1 MTVYLGTFG
10 QVELQRQFD
19 GSELTSIINTSDV
32 NVSGKRFSFD
42 FKHGQLLTGDQVE
55 IVSTDDSALD
65 FISGYSKSG
74 VKKFIYV
81 DNLGGI
87 RLYDTFAHAVNGG
100 SANATALAAPG
111 DDIPIRVNVE
121 NAAFRLLAQCNG
133 FELNTERETVDTT
146 TLSDEFRSRVTSLM
160 SGSGRMSGF
169 WEYTGDTSNELP
181 HYLLELS
188 LRTKVGSQFKGRFY
202 LKTKTYNP
210 SGVADRLDDQIWYE
224 FTGVLTACAVQFTP
238 SSVVEITADFITT
251 GPIEIKMEVEP
262 VNAVL
267 QEDADGILLDQDAA
281 AKLLLET
288 DQ

>member
-10 QVELQRQFD
+10 QVELERQFG
-19 GSELTSIINTSDV
+19 GSELNSVINTSDV
-32 NVSGKRFSFD
+32 NVSAKRFSFD
-42 FKHGQLLTGDQVE
+42 FEHGQLLTGDQIE
-55 IVSTDDSALD
+55 ILSTDDSALD
-65 FISGYSKSG
+65 FISGYSASG

-81 DNLGGI
+81 DDLGGI

-111 DDIPIRVNVE
+111 NNIPIKVFVQ

-146 TLSDEFRSRVTSLM
+146 TLSDEFRSRVNSLM

-188 LRTKVGSQFKGRFY
+188 LRTRVGSQFKGRFY
-202 LKTKTYNP
+202 LKTNTYNP
-210 SGVADRLDDQIWYE
+210 SGVADRSDDQIWYE

-251 GPIEIKMEVEP
+251 GPIEIRMEVEP
-262 VNAVL
+262 VNKVL
-267 QEDADGILLDQDAA
+267 QEDADDILLDQDAA

>member
-10 QVELQRQFD
+10 QVELKREFG
-19 GSELTSIINTSDV
+19 GSELTSVINTSDV
-32 NVSGKRFSFD
+32 NISSKRFSFD
-42 FKHGQLLTGDQVE
+42 FEHGQLLTGDQIE
-55 IVSTDDSALD
+55 IISTDSSALD
-65 FISGYSKSG
+65 FISGYSDNA
-74 VKKFIYV
+74 VKKFIHV
-81 DNLGGI
+81 DDLGGI
-87 RLYDTFAHAVNGG
+87 RLYDSFAHAVNGG
-100 SANATALAAPG
+100 STNATALAAPG
-111 DDIPIRVNVE
+111 NNIPIKVFVE

-146 TLSDEFRSRVTSLM
+146 TLSDEFRSRVNSLM

-169 WEYTGDTSNELP
+169 WEYTGDTANELP

-188 LRTKVGSQFKGRFY
+188 LRTKVGSQFRGRFY
-202 LKTKTYNP
+202 LKANTYSA
-210 SGVADRLDDQIWYE
+210 SGVEDHSKDQVWYE

-251 GPIEIKMEVEP
+251 GPIEIRMDVVQ

-267 QEDADGILLDQDAA
+267 QENADDILLDQDAA

>member
-10 QVELQRQFD
+10 KVELERQFGD
-19 GSELTSIINTSDV
+19 SELSSIINTSDV
-32 NVSGKRFSFD
+32 NASAKRFSFD
-42 FKHGQLLTGDQVE
+42 FEHGQLLTGDQVE
-55 IVSTDDSALD
+55 ILSTDGSALD
-65 FISGYSKSG
+65 FISGYSASG

-81 DNLGGI
+81 DDLGGI

-100 SANATALAAPG
+100 TDNAIALAVPG
-111 DDIPIRVNVE
+111 NDIPIKVFVQ

-146 TLSDEFRSRVTSLM
+146 TLSDEFRSRVNSLM

-169 WEYTGDTSNELP
+169 WEYTGDTANELP

-188 LRTKVGSQFKGRFY
+188 LRTRVGSQFKGRFY
-202 LKTKTYNP
+202 LKGTGYYP
-210 SGVADRLDDQIWYE
+210 SGVAERAGDEIWYE

-251 GPIEIKMEVEP
+251 GPIEIKMDVLTP
-262 VNAVL
+262 GSIL
-267 QEDADGILLDQDAA
+267 QEDTDDILLDQDAA